1 MTVIFESYD
10 RKVAEDTF
18 PSIDYLSSATERAEV
33 AWIYTLDLLRRDPM
47 VLTEAFIGEYLES
60 VGAMDDYHRSVV
72 DALADEDYPRMGAI
86 VADAFGALHIRAVDY
101 VEQYHQELLQEVE
114 CG

>member
-18 PSIDYLSSATERAEV
+18 PSIDYLSSATERADV
-33 AWIYTLDLLRRDPM
+33 AWIYTLDLLRNDPM